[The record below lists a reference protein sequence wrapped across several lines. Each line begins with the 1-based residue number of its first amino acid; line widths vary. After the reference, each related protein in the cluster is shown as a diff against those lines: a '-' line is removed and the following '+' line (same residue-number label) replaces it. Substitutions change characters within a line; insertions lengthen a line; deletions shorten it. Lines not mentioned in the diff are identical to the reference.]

1 MDKIVEIK
9 HDEGKYDDPECSADC
24 GFYNEHVDYDCDD
37 YYCCFRWCDIHYMD
51 YNAGDPSKNCP
62 GPGKYRMT
70 LEKMLH
76 ELHGTMWVD
85 KGYATT
91 QKDPECFLLF
101 HDDDGEN
108 VTFVA
113 NCGEVYGMPSADF
126 YAKFEQRV

>member
-9 HDEGKYDDPECSADC
+9 QA
-24 GFYNEHVDYDCDD
+24 
-37 YYCCFRWCDIHYMD
+37 
-51 YNAGDPSKNCP
+51 
-62 GPGKYRMT
+62 GKYRMT

-76 ELHGTMWVD
+76 ELHGTMWIEKEYVITSTNID
-85 KGYATT
+85 SGHI
-91 QKDPECFLLF
+91 LIF